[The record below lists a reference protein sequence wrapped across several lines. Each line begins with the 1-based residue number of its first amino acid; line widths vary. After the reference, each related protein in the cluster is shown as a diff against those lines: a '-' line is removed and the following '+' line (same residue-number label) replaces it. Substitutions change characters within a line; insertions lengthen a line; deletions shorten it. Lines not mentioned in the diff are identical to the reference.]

1 MGADETGE
9 IGLVDSG
16 RKLGFILNA
25 IGSCCWVSNWL
36 LHVRLLQL
44 GRVSG
49 DELDGPAE
57 RLMLG
62 LGC

>member
-1 MGADETGE
+1 MLLEAVVGFQTGYSMSDYCSW
-9 IGLVDSG
+9 G
-16 RKLGFILNA
+16 
-25 IGSCCWVSNWL
+25 
-36 LHVRLLQL
+36 
-44 GRVSG
+44 VSG